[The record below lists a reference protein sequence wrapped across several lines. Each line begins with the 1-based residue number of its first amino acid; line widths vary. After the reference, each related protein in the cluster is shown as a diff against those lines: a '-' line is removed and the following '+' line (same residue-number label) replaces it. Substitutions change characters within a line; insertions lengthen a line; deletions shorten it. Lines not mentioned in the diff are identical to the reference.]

1 MGKNVM
7 THLKNNEKKLVKRAD
22 SGIGIGIDK

>member
-1 MGKNVM
+1 MGKNVK
-7 THLKNNEKKLVKRAD
+7 THLKKNEKKLVKKSD